1 MASASFRWLVWL
13 VLAVGYAVT
22 AVQARLY
29 SFQHSA
35 VYYDKRIY
43 LFGGRSKRSN
53 ARSGFLT
60 HDYSLYV
67 GRGFSTHSA
76 SWEATFVER
85 NERPRVAGNTA
96 MLIRHDDQPVVV
108 VSGGDGPTT
117 EVAQSPFVAY
127 HLKSKYWTRWGID
140 TTRSWATSA
149 VYAPSINRILYFGGL
164 EVDKGSPIDGT
175 ESSQLNLFN
184 PQTLAWTQPNYASTV
199 PEFLFGRYQHG
210 AAMLN
215 ETHMVVVG
223 GCTGDSLVDPATV
236 HMYDTVHAVW
246 TEVEAVDAW
255 FPGLKLFGIASYMG
269 KIIITGGV
277 TDMRENDFFGDVA
290 VLDTTQNPWR
300 WRRPPL
306 PKKEKLGMD
315 RYGHSSVLIGRY
327 LVSSMGVLFTD
338 VKDGDNVDEKKTE
351 PIRNDEPSDKDQIV
365 VLDVAS
371 WKTVEWFDLDEALQ
385 GPVDP
390 VNRAMLQLAEGTP
403 GLSVGAIIGIVIGG
417 LGFLAA
423 LIAGV
428 WYCRRRRR
436 RRQRQYVHQSSFDPN
451 MSSGLATLVGSDLE
465 KKAKPG
471 PKTSRRLPAGA
482 EPGSEEESCPDSLLG
497 DQSNP
502 STTKSTASKSRE
514 RSKCTR
520 SRTRSQSRPS
530 DQSDSDRRRHR
541 SHRKSRR
548 DRSQSVSHKRSH
560 STRAEKAAKPHTND
574 PELPT
579 RSATN
584 ATLRRKSRRH
594 SETHLQRRAKS
605 DGHRLKSSKS
615 IDAGQARQRSRRP
628 KRSHTMLESGT
639 PGSGSNGGPPLLPP
653 LQFYHDPFATPQL
666 MHAWYPMPP
675 PPTAP
680 PQSAATPAFFP
691 VFPSAQPKPA
701 TRVKSK
707 PSRSS
712 SNRLRQ

>member
-1 MASASFRWLVWL
+1 MASASSRRLVWL
-13 VLAVGYAVT
+13 VLALGYVAAV
-22 AVQARLY
+22 VQARLY

-43 LFGGRSKRSN
+43 LFGGRSKRSQ

-96 MLIRHDDQPVVV
+96 MLIRHDDEPVVV

-117 EVAQSPFVAY
+117 EVAQSPYVAY

-149 VYAPSINRILYFGGL
+149 VYAPSINRVLYFGGL
-164 EVDKGSPIDGT
+164 EADKGSPIDGT
-175 ESSQLNLFN
+175 ESSQLNIFD
-184 PQTLAWTQPNYASTV
+184 PQTLAWAQPNYASAV

-210 AAMLN
+210 AAMIN

-246 TEVEAVDAW
+246 TEVEAMGAW

-269 KIIITGGV
+269 KVIVTGGV
-277 TDMRENDFFGDVA
+277 TDMDESKFFGDVA

-327 LVSSMGVLFTD
+327 LVSTMGALLVD
-338 VKDGDNVDEKKTE
+338 VKKGDDVNEKKAE

-365 VLDVAS
+365 VLDVVS
-371 WKTVEWFDLDEALQ
+371 WKTVEWFDLDEALR

-390 VNRAMLQLAEGTP
+390 VNRATLQLAEGTA

-423 LIAGV
+423 LVAGV
-428 WYCRRRRR
+428 WYCRR
-436 RRQRQYVHQSSFDPN
+436 QRQYVRQSSYDPN

-471 PKTSRRLPAGA
+471 SKPNRRLPAGV
-482 EPGSEEESCPDSLLG
+482 ETGSEEESCPDSLLG
-497 DQSNP
+497 DRSNP
-502 STTKSTASKSRE
+502 STTKSTEPKTRE
-514 RSKCTR
+514 RSKRTR

-530 DQSDSDRRRHR
+530 DQSDNERRRHR

-560 STRAEKAAKPHTND
+560 SMRDEKTAKPPTNG

-579 RSATN
+579 RSATTTT
-584 ATLRRKSRRH
+584 TLRRKSRRH

-615 IDAGQARQRSRRP
+615 IDAGQTRQRPRRP

-639 PGSGSNGGPPLLPP
+639 PGPSGPPLLPP

-666 MHAWYPMPP
+666 LHAWYPMPP

-680 PQSAATPAFFP
+680 PQSTAPPAFFP

-707 PSRSS
+707 ASRSS